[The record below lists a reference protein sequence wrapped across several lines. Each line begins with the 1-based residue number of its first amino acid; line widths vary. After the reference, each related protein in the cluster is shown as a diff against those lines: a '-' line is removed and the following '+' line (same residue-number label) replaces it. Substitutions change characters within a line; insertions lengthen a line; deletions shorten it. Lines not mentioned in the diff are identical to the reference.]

1 MPAMPLSARA
11 LNRATL
17 ARQMLLRRERVPVVE
32 AVRRVL
38 ALQAQDPVGPYLAL
52 WSRVEDFDPGEL
64 DQAFTAHEV
73 VRAHLMRIT
82 IHAVAAADY
91 PPFHAAM
98 QRTLRAARLHDE
110 RFRRAGLSIPD
121 TDALIPGLAAY
132 LEQPRTTD
140 EVEAWLDERI
150 GVRERPGVW
159 WALRHYGP
167 FVHAPV
173 GGPWSFGVKRVMT
186 AARLGPDAVRDA
198 AAGLLILVRRYL
210 EAFGPASLTD
220 MRQSM
225 LVDAPAL
232 KAAVQ
237 TLGDDLIRL
246 DGPGKAVLYDLADAP
261 PLPDDDTPAPPR
273 FLPMWDNVLLAYADR
288 SRLIPPELRTVIA
301 RKNGDLLPTV
311 LVDGVVAGVWR
322 PVPDGPGIEV
332 TALTTLDDDAWAAL
346 ETEAK
351 TLDAFLAARD
361 RSIYRRHQNWWR
373 DLPAKGIRILGGG

>member
-1 MPAMPLSARA
+1 MPAMPLTARA

-52 WSRVEDFDPGEL
+52 WSRVEDFDPAEL
-64 DQAFTAHEV
+64 DQAFKAHDV

-91 PPFHAAM
+91 APFHAAM
-98 QRTLRAARLHDE
+98 QRTLRAARLYDE

-121 TDALIPGLAAY
+121 TDALIPDLAAY

-173 GGPWSFGVKRVMT
+173 GGPWSFGAKRVMT
-186 AARLGPDAVRDA
+186 AARRWPDDVRDA
-198 AAGLLILVRRYL
+198 ATGLAILVRRYL

-225 LVDAPAL
+225 LVDAPGL

-237 TLGDDLIRL
+237 TLGDELVPL
-246 DGPGKAVLYDLADAP
+246 DGPGKAVLYDLADAR

-288 SRLIPPELRTVIA
+288 SRLVPPELRTVIA

-311 LVDGVVAGVWR
+311 LVDGFVAGVWR
-322 PVPDGPGIEV
+322 PAPDGPGIEV
-332 TALTTLDDDAWAAL
+332 TALTTFDDDAWAAL
-346 ETEAK
+346 DSEA
-351 TLDAFLAARD
+351 TALDAFLTTRERA
-361 RSIYRRHQNWWR
+361 IYRRHQNWWK
-373 DLPAKGIRILGGG
+373 DLPATDVRTVGR